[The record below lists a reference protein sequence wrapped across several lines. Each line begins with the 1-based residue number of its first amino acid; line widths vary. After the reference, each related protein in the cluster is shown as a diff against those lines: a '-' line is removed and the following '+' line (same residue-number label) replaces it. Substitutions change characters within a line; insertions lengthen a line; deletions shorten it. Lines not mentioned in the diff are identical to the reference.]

1 MNKVKAFLQKKDVV
15 ISARRYFIDAM
26 SAMTL
31 GLFAS
36 LIVGTILKVIG
47 EQLGLEIM
55 VTIGKEAMA
64 MMGPAVGVAVAYG
77 LKAPPLVLFSSA
89 ITGAVG
95 ASLGGPVGAFL
106 AAVIGAELGK
116 MVSKETK
123 VDIIVTPAVTII
135 CGVLVGTFVGPY
147 IDALMKGLGSL
158 IMWATGEQPFIMG
171 IIISVVMGLALTS
184 PLSSAALGIMLDLSG
199 LAAGAAA
206 VGCTAQM
213 VGFAAISFK
222 ENGWGGVLSQ
232 GIGTSMLQ
240 MPNIVRH
247 PQIWIPPTVAG
258 AILGPI
264 STVWFKMLNIP
275 AGSGMGSAGLVGQ
288 ISTFEAMGYSVAVLG
303 KVLLLHLLL
312 PVVLSLLVAWFMRK
326 KGWIKPEYLKLD
338 I

>member
-247 PQIWIPPTVAG
+247 PQIWIPPMVAG

>member
-206 VGCTAQM
+206 AGCTAQM